1 MQKSIPELLDAS
13 LPNLC
18 HQLPLPCSSDMSQC
32 LQEEDVQLMLAES
45 DRYYCDRFAGI
56 HGGLNS
62 TRLAMY
68 PFMKEIADHLVRAA
82 VHDRDDD
89 DGRSDAAE
97 KLSVFSG
104 HDTVIAPVLAALGVY
119 NGALCYWPPYAS
131 RIVFELY
138 RQRSPPNDSTVE
150 AGQWTRASTG
160 LRQLYPPSDSTNSAV
175 EPAAFSP
182 QQQSFYSRA
191 FVRILFNGED
201 ITKGVPACSY
211 EGPSPPPPPSPSV
224 QGELTGGRMCPLDRY
239 LQQVHSLLAPHQ
251 RLDLACQIRS

>member
-1 MQKSIPELLDAS
+1 MV
-13 LPNLC
+13 
-18 HQLPLPCSSDMSQC
+18 QC

-82 VHDRDDD
+82 VHDDRDDD
-89 DGRSDAAE
+89 SADAAE

-119 NGALCYWPPYAS
+119 HGALCYWPPYAS

-138 RQRSPPNDSTVE
+138 RQHSPPDDSTVE
-150 AGQWTRASTG
+150 AGAWTGVSTG
-160 LRQLYPPSDSTNSAV
+160 LHGLYADTTSNSNSNSAV

-182 QQQSFYSRA
+182 QQKSLYSRA
-191 FVRILFNGED
+191 FVRILFNGQE
-201 ITKGVPACSY
+201 ITQGVPACSSSSSS
-211 EGPSPPPPPSPSV
+211 EGGEASPSSSLPSRH
-224 QGELTGGRMCPLDRY
+224 GWMCPLDGY
-239 LQQVHSLLAPHQ
+239 LRQVRSLLDPY
-251 RLDLACQIRS
+251 RGLDGACQIGS

>member
-1 MQKSIPELLDAS
+1 MKKSIPELLDAS

-18 HQLPLPCSSDMSQC
+18 HQLPLPCSSDMVHC

-82 VHDRDDD
+82 VHDRDNN
-89 DGRSDAAE
+89 AAE

-119 NGALCYWPPYAS
+119 SGALCYWPPYAS

-138 RQRSPPNDSTVE
+138 RHSPPNDSTVE
-150 AGQWTRASTG
+150 NGAWSGASTG

-175 EPAAFSP
+175 EPTAFSP
-182 QQQSFYSRA
+182 QQKILYSRA
-191 FVRILFNGED
+191 FVRILFNGEE
-201 ITKGVPACSY
+201 ITEGVPACS
-211 EGPSPPPPPSPSV
+211 EGPSPPSHV
-224 QGELTGGRMCPLDRY
+224 LTSGRMCPLDSY
-239 LQQVHSLLAPHQ
+239 LRQVHSLIAPH
-251 RLDLACQIRS
+251 RGLDGACQINS